1 MTKTIV
7 ITIQGGVIQDIKGI
21 PAGVEVEVIDFD
33 AEGAENYV
41 LVGGQ
46 PAIVS
51 TYIGD
56 DDDDA
61 ADQ

>member
-7 ITIQGGVIQDIKGI
+7 ITIQGGVIQDVQGI

-33 AEGAENYV
+33 AEGAENYE
-41 LVGGQ
+41 LVNGQ

-51 TYIGD
+51 IYRRGN
-56 DDDDA
+56 DA
-61 ADQ
+61 TD